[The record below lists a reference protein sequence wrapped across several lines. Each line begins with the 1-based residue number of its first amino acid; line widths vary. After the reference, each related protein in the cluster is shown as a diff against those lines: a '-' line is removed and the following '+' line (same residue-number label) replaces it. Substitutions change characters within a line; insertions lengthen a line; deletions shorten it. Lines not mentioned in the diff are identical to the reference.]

1 MARLFKK
8 ISKTAGLTPGTLVH
22 IGEKKTDR
30 VRITIIDYDEA
41 QFQEKE
47 AKTIEEGFPFKKTPT
62 VTWINIDGLHDLE
75 IIDKLGKQFDLHPL
89 VLEDILN
96 TGQRPKYEDF
106 DNHLFIVL
114 KMVMFDE
121 KKNDISSEQVSILFG
136 ENFVI
141 SFQEK
146 EGDVFEPIRERLKN
160 AKGRVRKMGADYLAY
175 CLLDAIVDSYYL
187 ILEKIGD
194 RIEGMEEELVT
205 NPTPQTLQTIHNLKR
220 DTIFLRKSVW
230 PLREVVNSLERGE
243 SKLIKKTT
251 HIFLRDVYDHTIQA
265 IDTIETFRDMVSGIL
280 DIYLSSVSN
289 RMNEIMKVLTIFAA
303 IFIPLTFIAGIY
315 GMNFEFMPELKWK
328 WGYFSLLGL
337 MAVVGFGLLFYFR
350 RKKWM

>member
-1 MARLFKK
+1 MSKLIKK
-8 ISKTAGLTPGTLVH
+8 ISETAGFIPGTLVH
-22 IGEKKTDR
+22 VGEKKTDR
-30 VRITIIDYDEA
+30 VKITIMDYDEIR
-41 QFQEKE
+41 FQEKVVE
-47 AKTIEEGFPFKKTPT
+47 TIEECFPFKKTPT

-75 IIDKLGKQFDLHPL
+75 IINKIGKQFDLHSL

-114 KMVMFDE
+114 KMIMFDV
-121 KKNDISSEQVSILFG
+121 KKNDIFSEQVSILLG

-146 EGDVFEPIRERLKN
+146 EGDVFDPIRERLKH
-160 AKGRVRKMGADYLAY
+160 AKGRIRKMGADYLVY
-175 CLLDAIVDSYYL
+175 ILVDAIVDCYYL

-194 RIEGMEEELVT
+194 KIEGMEEELVI
-205 NPTPQTLQTIHNLKR
+205 NPTPQTFQTIHNLKR

-251 HIFLRDVYDHTIQA
+251 HIFLRDVYDHTIQV
-265 IDTIETFRDMVSGIL
+265 IDTIETFRDMISGML
-280 DIYLSSVSN
+280 DVYLSSVSN
-289 RMNEIMKVLTIFAA
+289 KMNETMKVLTIIAT

-315 GMNFEFMPELKWK
+315 GMNFKYMPELSWR
-328 WGYFSLLGL
+328 WGYQGVWVIILVTVIL
-337 MAVVGFGLLFYFR
+337 MVSYFK
-350 RKKWM
+350 RKKWI